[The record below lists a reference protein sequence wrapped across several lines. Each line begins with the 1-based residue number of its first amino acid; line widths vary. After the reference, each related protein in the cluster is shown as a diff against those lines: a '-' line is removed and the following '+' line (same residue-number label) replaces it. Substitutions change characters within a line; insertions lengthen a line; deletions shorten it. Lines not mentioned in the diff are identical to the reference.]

1 LFKHGQS
8 KKSETRRFAQHDRGT
23 KRFNASILQLFNEP
37 MSFGAPEWLWGLLLI
52 PLLVALFLHA
62 ENRGFQRLQQ
72 FVSARLLPQLAG
84 TVNRPRRIMRF
95 GLQVLG
101 LSLAIISLSQPRWGY
116 TFEDVKRK
124 GLDLL
129 IAVDTSRSMLSND
142 VQPDRLTRVK
152 LAIQDLIDEL
162 QGDRVGLIAFA
173 GRAFLQAPL
182 TIDYDAVIDAVNDL
196 DTKTIPEGGTD
207 IPSAITL
214 ATQSFGK
221 SAMGNRALIIFTD
234 GEESNELTGDALK
247 TAKAAADAGVR
258 IFTVGVGTPEGSL
271 IPIAADDGQTSFV
284 KDSAGQVHKS
294 KLDDKRLRGV
304 AESTGGFYLHLE
316 NGPRSMQQIQSEGLA
331 KMQAAEMDVRLSRRP
346 IERYEWP
353 ASAALVALA
362 LSIVIRERKRV
373 HQRAHLPAMQAMQA
387 GVPAPARSTIGS
399 RPVKATGAAVAL
411 LIFVC
416 ASAFA
421 TVPGV
426 DAYQQGKFEDAYK
439 EFQETLKSHPQS
451 RAEDKLQFDSGTA
464 AYKLKDYNKALESF
478 SQALLTPDTGLQ
490 TKGHYNLGNTLY
502 ERGEMQKNDDKKL
515 SDWTNA
521 LDHYEQTLKLDP
533 QNKEAKDNYEYVKR
547 KIDELKNKKQEQ
559 QQQPSPSPTPPQKN
573 NQKKKD
579 QKQQQQQQNQ
589 DQQQQKDQQQ
599 KDQQQQQ
606 QQDQKDQQQAQ
617 NQQSQNG
624 SDSDKQQKKEQ
635 QKDQAQAKN
644 EPQKKPQ
651 QSPGES
657 PSPSPGTEKQQDN
670 QTSPSPGQQQ
680 AEQSPSPSE
689 GENEMSSPSPGEGED
704 ENASPTPAE
713 SPQKKFAGEV
723 KGAGGESSPKPAE
736 KNEQVGE
743 AQQEKEG
750 QMSERQALALLESM
764 KDEEARVRLDERK
777 VRRHVYNDW

>member
-1 LFKHGQS
+1 M
-8 KKSETRRFAQHDRGT
+8 T
-23 KRFNASILQLFNEP
+23 
-37 MSFGAPEWLWGLLLI
+37 FGAPTWLWGLLLV
-52 PLLVALFLHA
+52 PLLIALFLRA
-62 ENRGFQRLQQ
+62 ENRGLMRLQQ

-95 GLQVLG
+95 GLQLLG
-101 LSLAIISLSQPRWGY
+101 LALAIVSLAQPRWGY

-142 VQPDRLTRVK
+142 VQPNRLERVK
-152 LAIQDLIDEL
+152 LAIQDLINEL

-182 TIDYDAVIDAVNDL
+182 TIDYDAVIEGVNDL
-196 DTKTIPEGGTD
+196 DTKTIPEGGTN
-207 IPSAITL
+207 ISSAITL

-234 GEESNELTGDALK
+234 GEESNELTGDPVK

-258 IFTVGVGTPEGSL
+258 IFTVGVGTQQGSL
-271 IPIAADDGQTSFV
+271 IPITSDNGETSFV

-294 KLDDKRLRGV
+294 KLDDKRLREV
-304 AESTGGFYLHLE
+304 AEATGGFYLHLE
-316 NGPRSMQQIQSEGLA
+316 NGLRSMQQIQTEGLA

-353 ASAALVALA
+353 LSGALIALA
-362 LSIVIRERKRV
+362 FSILIPERKRV
-373 HQRAHLPAMQAMQA
+373 RERAYA
-387 GVPAPARSTIGS
+387 PAPASVARHRVVGK
-399 RPVKATGAAVAL
+399 PAKATGAAVAL
-411 LIFVC
+411 LILLC
-416 ASAFA
+416 SSAFA
-421 TVPGV
+421 TAPGV

-451 RAEDKLQFDSGTA
+451 RAEDELQFDSGTA

-490 TKGHYNLGNTLY
+490 SKGHYNLGNTLY
-502 ERGEMQKNDDKKL
+502 QHGEMQKSDEKKL

-521 LDHYEQTLKLDP
+521 LDQYEQTLKLDP
-533 QNKEAKDNYEYVKR
+533 QNKDAKENYDYVKR

-559 QQQPSPSPTPPQKN
+559 QPSPSPTPPQKN
-573 NQKKKD
+573 KQNKQD
-579 QKQQQQQQNQ
+579 QQQRQQQQSQQNQ
-589 DQQQQKDQQQ
+589 DQQQQQKDQQ
-599 KDQQQQQ
+599 QQQQQ
-606 QQDQKDQQQAQ
+606 QQDQKDQQQQQAQ

-624 SDSDKQQKKEQ
+624 SASDKQQKEQQ

-644 EPQKKPQ
+644 EPQKKQ
-651 QSPGES
+651 QQQPGES
-657 PSPSPGTEKQQDN
+657 PSPSPGAENRQEN
-670 QTSPSPGQQQ
+670 QPSPSPGQRQ
-680 AEQSPSPSE
+680 AEESPSPGQ
-689 GENEMSSPSPGEGED
+689 GENEEPSPSPGEGENED
-704 ENASPTPAE
+704 ASPTPAE
-713 SPQKKFAGEV
+713 SPEKKFAGDV
-723 KGAGGESSPKPAE
+723 KGAAGDTSQKPAD
-736 KNEQVGE
+736 KAEQATQAE
-743 AQQEKEG
+743 QEKEG